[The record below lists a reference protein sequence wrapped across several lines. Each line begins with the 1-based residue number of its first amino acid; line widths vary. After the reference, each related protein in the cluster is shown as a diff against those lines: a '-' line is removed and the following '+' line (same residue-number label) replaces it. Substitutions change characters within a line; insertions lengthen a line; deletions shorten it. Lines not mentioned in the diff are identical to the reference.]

1 MPHSVVSA
9 RRQTTLT
16 TTPDGVERKYYVVDA
31 AVVPLGRLAVQVAN
45 VLMGKHRPDYTPH
58 IDTGENVIII
68 NAKQVEMTGNKGE
81 QNLKMRYTE
90 YPGGLKVRTYAQV
103 REAKAEQLISD
114 AVRRMMPKNRLSRVM
129 LKKLYVFDG
138 KEHTFAA
145 NKPVQMTVL

>member
-16 TTPDGVERKYYVVDA
+16 TKPDGVERKYYVVDA
-31 AVVPLGRLAVQVAN
+31 TGIPLGRLAVQVAN

-58 IDTGENVIII
+58 VDTGENVIVI

-81 QNLKMRYTE
+81 ANLKMRYTE

-103 REAKAEQLISD
+103 REQKPDQLISD

-129 LKKLYVFDG
+129 LKKLYVYPG
-138 KEHTFAA
+138 KEHGFAA
-145 NKPVQMTVL
+145 NKPTPMTVL